1 MIKFMSLAGQKSQW
15 QYIYS
20 LLFFVPVS
28 KNAAVCSD
36 SFGGETGY
44 EMNCKRDSSLDCF
57 IVMSQSCCMLPR
69 KR

>member
-36 SFGGETGY
+36 SFGGELG
-44 EMNCKRDSSLDCF
+44 MR
-57 IVMSQSCCMLPR
+57 
-69 KR
+69 